1 MKEYT
6 IVKCSGKPDWNA
18 VPTLQI
24 DWLYNTESCD
34 VQAWAQLCY
43 SEEALHVKLSAR
55 EMEIRAE
62 HMGPLGEICEDSCLE
77 FFLSP
82 IAGDSRYFNI
92 ECNPNGAMYLGFGSN
107 VHTLQR
113 LIPEEPS
120 IRPQPKRTED
130 GWEVT
135 YDIPYNFIRLFFP
148 QFSPASG
155 YEVRANCYKC
165 ADLSSHP
172 HWLCWSPVTKQPCA
186 FHNPSAFGTMVFE

>member
-6 IVKCSGKPDWNA
+6 IVKCTGAPNWST
-18 VPTLQI
+18 VPALQI
-24 DWLYNTESCD
+24 DWLYNTDSCE
-34 VQAWAQLCY
+34 VRAWAQLCY
-43 SEEALHVKLSAR
+43 DENALHVKLSAA
-55 EMEIRAE
+55 EKEIRAE

-82 IAGDSRYFNI
+82 VVGDSRYFNI

-107 VHTLQR
+107 VQNLQR
-113 LIPEEPS
+113 LIAEEPV

-135 YDIPYNFIRLFFP
+135 YNIPYSFIRLFFP
-148 QFSPASG
+148 DFSPVSG
-155 YEVRANCYKC
+155 YKMRANCYKC

-186 FHNPSAFGTMVFE
+186 FHNPSAFGWVVFE